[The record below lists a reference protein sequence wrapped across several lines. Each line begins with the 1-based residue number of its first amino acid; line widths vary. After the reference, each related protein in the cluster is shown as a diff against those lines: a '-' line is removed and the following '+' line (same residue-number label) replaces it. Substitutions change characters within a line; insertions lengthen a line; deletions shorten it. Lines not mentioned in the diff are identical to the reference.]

1 MPPAPEDWSAL
12 QQSSEYAV
20 SLGGGLP
27 GGPQPLPRRPKVQD
41 MSVSGEAGGREG
53 GKASLSPLAAR
64 EEIGSAS
71 VPGAASLGCG

>member
-27 GGPQPLPRRPKVQD
+27 GGPQPLSRRPKIPD
-41 MSVSGEAGGREG
+41 MSVSGEVGGREEW
-53 GKASLSPLAAR
+53 KAN
-64 EEIGSAS
+64 
-71 VPGAASLGCG
+71 

>member
-27 GGPQPLPRRPKVQD
+27 GGPQPLSRRPKVQD
-41 MSVSGEAGGREG
+41 MSVSGEEGGREEW
-53 GKASLSPLAAR
+53 KAS
-64 EEIGSAS
+64 
-71 VPGAASLGCG
+71 